1 VSLLRL
7 GGKYNV
13 FWLPETFPDSSV
25 SPTPIAVIIRGYGIL
40 HDIMNEEGNHSK
52 NNGRVAVVTGSSKGI
67 GKAIATEFANAG
79 YSVVLNARNEVEL
92 KRAAEDIS
100 KSIKDSRKVVSISG
114 DISQEPVCISLIEG
128 TVKQFGRIDVLVNNA
143 GIGGES
149 KKIHEL
155 TEKEWDEVIDINLKG
170 TFLCTREAVKNMMK
184 SGSNIQDNVNNYS
197 IINISSVHEQIP
209 QPESAP
215 YAASKGGM
223 EMLTKTV
230 ALELADT
237 GIRVNGIAPGAIA
250 TDMNKEVLE
259 NQEKKEKKEQRI
271 PVHRIGQ
278 PEEIAKVALFLASEN
293 ASYIA
298 GTTIYVDGGL
308 TLVS

>member
-1 VSLLRL
+1 MVSL
-7 GGKYNV
+7 
-13 FWLPETFPDSSV
+13 
-25 SPTPIAVIIRGYGIL
+25 IL
-40 HDIMNEEGNHSK
+40 HDIMNEKRNYSN

-79 YSVVLNARNEVEL
+79 YSVVINARNEEEL
-92 KRAAEDIS
+92 KKAAKDIS
-100 KSIKDSRKVVSISG
+100 KSIKHGRKVISIPG
-114 DISQEPVCISLIEG
+114 DISQEPVCITLIEG
-128 TVKQFGRIDVLVNNA
+128 AVKQFGRIDVLVNNA
-143 GIGGES
+143 GISGES
-149 KKIHEL
+149 KKIYEL
-155 TEKEWDEVIDINLKG
+155 TEKDWDEVIDINLKG
-170 TFLCTREAVKNMMK
+170 AFLCTREAVKNMMK
-184 SGSNIQDNVNNYS
+184 NGSSVQSKVNDYS

-250 TDMNKEVLE
+250 TDMNKEIIE
-259 NQEKKEKKEQRI
+259 NQQKKEKKEQRI

-278 PEEIAKVALFLASEN
+278 PEEIAKVALFLASED

>member
-1 VSLLRL
+1 MSQ
-7 GGKYNV
+7 
-13 FWLPETFPDSSV
+13 
-25 SPTPIAVIIRGYGIL
+25 
-40 HDIMNEEGNHSK
+40 
-52 NNGRVAVVTGSSKGI
+52 NNKRRKVAVVTGSSKGI
-67 GKAIATEFANAG
+67 GKAIAMEFAKVG
-79 YSVVLNARNEVEL
+79 YCVVINARNEDEL
-92 KRAAEDIS
+92 KQAANDIS
-100 KSIKDSRKVVSISG
+100 KSINHDDGNRVLSIPG
-114 DISQEPVCISLIEG
+114 DISQERVCISLIESA
-128 TVKQFGRIDVLVNNA
+128 VKQFGRIDVLINNA

-149 KKIHEL
+149 KKISDL
-155 TEKEWDEVIDINLKG
+155 TENDWDQVIDVNLKG
-170 TFLCTREAVKNMMK
+170 AFLCTREAVKYMLQNMTNEDK
-184 SGSNIQDNVNNYS
+184 RRRSSSSVEINNNYS
-197 IINISSVHEQIP
+197 IINISSIHEQTP

-230 ALELADT
+230 ALELADS